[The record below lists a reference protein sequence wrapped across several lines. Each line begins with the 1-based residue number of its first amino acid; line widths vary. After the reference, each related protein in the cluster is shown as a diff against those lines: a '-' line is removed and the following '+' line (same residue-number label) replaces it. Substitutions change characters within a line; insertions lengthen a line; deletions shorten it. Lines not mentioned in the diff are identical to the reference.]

1 MKKRNNLLVLSL
13 TLSALLLV
21 GCTTD
26 QQAAAEPAPVESTK
40 IMELTEN
47 AQTTALVHTDV
58 KDAEDFVPPVKEE
71 AKQDTPKDSK
81 DESKPSSKETKDES
95 KPSSKENTQADTSNT
110 PEAVPSP
117 ISEQTAKDTA
127 LTHAGVSDSDASF
140 VRVKLDREDGRQV
153 YEVEF
158 YDSNYTEYDYEI
170 DALTG
175 NVLDF
180 DWDAEDFVP
189 PVKEEIKQDIPK
201 DNQNKS
207 EPSSKETKDE
217 SKPSSKEN
225 TQTDTS
231 SNQKPAASVISD
243 QQAKEIAV
251 AQVPGATIDNIREFE
266 ADRDDGRLTYE
277 GSLHLNGVEYE
288 FEIDGA
294 SGSIISWEIDD

>member
-95 KPSSKENTQADTSNT
+95 KPSSKETKT
-110 PEAVPSP
+110 PVAA
-117 ISEQTAKDTA
+117 SEPTTDTA
-127 LTHAGVSDSDASF
+127 ASSSDTAPANS
-140 VRVKLDREDGRQV
+140 Q
-153 YEVEF
+153 
-158 YDSNYTEYDYEI
+158 
-170 DALTG
+170 
-175 NVLDF
+175 
-180 DWDAEDFVP
+180 
-189 PVKEEIKQDIPK
+189 
-201 DNQNKS
+201 
-207 EPSSKETKDE
+207 PS
-217 SKPSSKEN
+217 
-225 TQTDTS
+225 TS
-231 SNQKPAASVISD
+231 SPSVISD

>member
-1 MKKRNNLLVLSL
+1 MKKRNNLLALSL
-13 TLSALLLV
+13 TLSSLLLV
-21 GCTTD
+21 GCATD
-26 QQAAAEPAPVESTK
+26 TQTQTSPTSVGSTK
-40 IMELTEN
+40 ITALTEN
-47 AQTTALVHTDV
+47 AIPSVSIPETKVQPIDETTAKNAALVHTDV

-71 AKQDTPKDSK
+71 SKQ
-81 DESKPSSKETKDES
+81 ET
-95 KPSSKENTQADTSNT
+95 TA
-110 PEAVPSP
+110 SP

-201 DNQNKS
+201 DNQN
-207 EPSSKETKDE
+207 E

-225 TQTDTS
+225 TQADTS